1 VISLARALS
10 FNGLANAFAIA
21 AINGGAHTA
30 PAFAGDNAF
39 AIAAI
44 NGGAHT
50 APAFAGDTLYA
61 WSQVL
66 ERWDL
71 PGRSDLGALRLR
83 TVAVKDRAAADFPYR
98 DAEGAYDPSVL
109 LDLDY
114 TVFMPRP

>member
-30 PAFAGDNAF
+30 PAFAGD
-39 AIAAI
+39 
-44 NGGAHT
+44 T
-50 APAFAGDTLYA
+50 VYA

-71 PGRSDLGALRLR
+71 PGRCDLGALRLR
-83 TVAVKDRAAADFPYR
+83 TVAVKDRSAADFPYR
-98 DAEGAYDPSVL
+98 DAEGVYDPSVL

-114 TVFMPRP
+114 TVFMPRRA